1 MAMKSRIILLGPP
14 GAGKGTHAK
23 SLTVTMQ
30 IPHISTGDMLRDAVS
45 RQTKLGISAQEY
57 MQAGKLVPDALV
69 NGIVAERLAEEK
81 KGFLLDGY
89 PRTVAQADFL
99 EAAGETIDA
108 VVLLDADDDCL
119 IARIA
124 GRLSCPTC
132 GAVYH
137 KKNKLPKTS
146 GVCDSCLGGLIER
159 PDDNETVVRQRLN
172 AYHAQTQPLI
182 AYYEERGL
190 LCRVDGASGVEEGFE
205 AIKSVLGL

>member
-1 MAMKSRIILLGPP
+1 MKSRIILLGPP

-45 RQTKLGISAQEY
+45 RGTKLGISAQEY
-57 MQAGKLVPDALV
+57 MQAGKLVPDHLV

-89 PRTVAQADFL
+89 PRTVAQADYL
-99 EAAGETIDA
+99 EAAGEKIDA

-119 IARIA
+119 ISRIT
-124 GRLSCPTC
+124 GRLSCPSC
-132 GAVYH
+132 GAVFH
-137 KKNKLPKTS
+137 KKNKLPKKDDI
-146 GVCDSCLGGLIER
+146 CDSCSGELIQR

-190 LCRVDGASGVEEGFE
+190 LCRVDGACDVEEGFE